1 MMHLFMFLC
10 IDADKQDAI
19 NLFLG
24 NFVSEDGQPMLW
36 ELNSDYHLHN
46 QDPRLQPLV
55 KSKL

>member
-1 MMHLFMFLC
+1 MVHLFMFLC

-46 QDPRLQPLV
+46 QDPRLQPPR
-55 KSKL
+55 KE